1 MVELKQQDGVV
12 QLSLS
17 EWEDRVRAGRVPPDT
32 QLRFGPVTGSAFA
45 RAGDLEMYKALVDD
59 RLVIWRRRF
68 AEPAVPWMTA
78 ILLGVQIRIAWL
90 AQLPE
95 TGPWMQ
101 VHLVRWTSF
110 QLEAGEVWRMLT
122 MGFFHTGL
130 AHVVMNMLWLGYV
143 GWYLER
149 AIGPALLLFV
159 YVEAVLGGSLLST
172 FLRPSNPSLGA
183 SGGVFGL
190 IAASVI
196 FGLLRPQLVPED
208 SRRFFGKALLP
219 YLIVMFISGF
229 SSTQTDNACHL
240 GGLLTGGLLGWIL
253 DPPGYERAH
262 GRNARTAVAG
272 ALISAATLLGLAVY
286 GPRVLPIADASF
298 VRAEPQVAQGEAPP
312 PPPPADALRW
322 SAPNGWSSEQ
332 GLAGVLGFRSPT
344 GRAAWG
350 VTETAAEVVLDA
362 RRVLAQRA
370 HRLGPDAV
378 SIGDDSTATAAH
390 AAGVWEVHAGEEIWH
405 VQLDVVTRGR
415 HARVQVWEVNTDGAV
430 RLGPLRERLEATVVW
445 PEPTLAAAPAPT
457 AVRDLLPVAEAHAD
471 AGDLAGALSL
481 LDAAIAGHPES
492 GRALATMVKVVGW
505 YGPPDALARLDH
517 ALAADVSSEVTAEVV
532 TALSRLGKKDEAR
545 GLAELAWRRS
555 PGDGAI
561 AQARAWLSLPNGLDA
576 DGTPRSARWELLD
589 ASGALAPRIGPPA
602 SPPVGPLTRDA
613 AAALGAHLRAGRVAL
628 IHRLEEQLAAADPG
642 LAATLLTLAETL
654 PPVDAAASLSS
665 LRSSVHE
672 AAGSTPEPALDPAA
686 AIDARVPWYRADL
699 PALTTLDAALAAIP
713 DEAAL
718 SQVPPARW

>member
-17 EWEDRVRAGRVPPDT
+17 EWEERVRAGRVPPDT
-32 QLRFGPVTGSAFA
+32 LLRFGPVTGAGFV

-59 RLVIWRRRF
+59 RLVVWRRRF

-149 AIGPALLLFV
+149 ALGPALLLLV

-196 FGLLRPQLVPED
+196 FGLLRPQLLPED

-240 GGLLTGGLLGWIL
+240 GGLVTGALLGWIL

-272 ALISAATLLGLAVY
+272 GLISAATLLGLAVY

-298 VRAEPQVAQGEAPP
+298 VRAEPQMAQGEAPP
-312 PPPPADALRW
+312 PAPPPDALRW

-350 VTETAAEVVLDA
+350 VTETAADVVLDA

-370 HRLGPDAV
+370 HRLGPTAV
-378 SIGDDSTATAAH
+378 SISDDSTATAGH
-390 AAGVWEVHAGEEIWH
+390 AAGVWEVHEGEEIWH
-405 VQLDVVTRGR
+405 VQLDVLTRGR

-445 PEPTLAAAPAPT
+445 PEPTLAAAPTST
-457 AVRDLLPVAEAHAD
+457 AVRDALPVAESHAD
-471 AGDLAGALSL
+471 AGDLPGALTL
-481 LDAAIAGHPES
+481 LDAAIAAHPES

-505 YGPPDALARLDH
+505 YGPPDALTRLDN
-517 ALAADVSSEVTAEVV
+517 ALAADVSSEVTAEVI

-561 AQARAWLSLPNGLDA
+561 AQARAWLNLPNGLDA
-576 DGTPRSARWELLD
+576 DGAPRSARWELLD
-589 ASGALAPRIGPPA
+589 SAGSLAPRIGPPA
-602 SPPVGPLTRDA
+602 PAPSGPLTRDA
-613 AAALGAHLRAGRVAL
+613 AAELGAHLRAGRVAL

-642 LAATLLTLAETL
+642 LAATLLMLAETL
-654 PPVDAAASLSS
+654 PPVDAAASLAT

-672 AAGSTPEPALDPAA
+672 AAGATPEPALDPAA
-686 AIDARVPWYRADL
+686 AIDPRVPWYRADL
-699 PALTTLDAALAAIP
+699 PALTTLDAALTAIP